1 MLKNALRVCLNIF
14 LASVTFSAASQTS
27 NIIYEKPLNPAFF
40 ETYEIWQ
47 SSRLLENFRDQILHQ
62 FALEASLSLSI
73 RNCDQPNAFYNAAS
87 REIVMCWELLNPI
100 VDAVVPRFSRSRSL
114 AAKAAMSVFAFVMYH
129 ELGHA
134 LVSIQK
140 TATFGREEDNADQIA
155 TLLLLEN
162 NKRKNHADSNVVV
175 LAIFDFWRGRDNAYL
190 SKHQLTGPHSPDQ
203 QRAFNIVC
211 WAIGSDPTSRY
222 KHLAAMTEFPTQRIP
237 SCVAEYQ
244 RAEEAMRILA
254 DTSIVRR

>member
-1 MLKNALRVCLNIF
+1 MLKNSLRVCLSIF
-14 LASVTFSAASQTS
+14 LTSLTFGAASQTS
-27 NIIYEKPLNPAFF
+27 HIIYEKPRNPAFF

-47 SSRLLENFRDQILHQ
+47 DGQMLENFRDQVLHK
-62 FALEASLSLSI
+62 FSLEASLSLSI
-73 RNCDQPNAFYNAAS
+73 RNCDQPNAFYNAYS

-100 VDAVVPRFSRSRSL
+100 VDAVVPRFSKSL
-114 AAKAAMSVFAFVMYH
+114 AAKAAMSVFAFVLYH

-134 LVSIQK
+134 LLNIQR

-155 TLLLLEN
+155 TLLLLED
-162 NKRKNHADSNVVV
+162 NKRRNHADSNIGILGV
-175 LAIFDFWRGRDNAYL
+175 FNFWRGRDNAYL

-211 WAIGSDPTSRY
+211 WAIGSDSTSRY
-222 KHLAAMTEFPTQRIP
+222 KHLAAMTEFPIQRIP

-244 RAEEAMRILA
+244 RAEEAMRILIN
-254 DTSIVRR
+254 TSMFRR